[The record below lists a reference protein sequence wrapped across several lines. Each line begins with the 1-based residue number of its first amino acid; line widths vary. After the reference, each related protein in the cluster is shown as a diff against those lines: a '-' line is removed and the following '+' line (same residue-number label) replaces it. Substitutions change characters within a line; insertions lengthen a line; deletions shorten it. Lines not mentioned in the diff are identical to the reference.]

1 MSKSLKSVIL
11 EMFNISILEKYKL
24 LKIYIFTHLDIF
36 QHFDVMKIK
45 ILKSIHNKIMYY
57 QSKSERYYKIDNKKS
72 VRVTTREGKDNLYQ
86 LNKLTLSELRTI
98 LPKKIDG
105 NKEEL
110 LQKLIELIK
119 KDDNMRKGVEKFL
132 NNKNQK
138 LETTQRPS
146 EGDIVRIIIKPYA
159 QGVTRVGVVKDV
171 LTKKKVHTRGHKV
184 RLHNDEIGRLI
195 KIIKKKN

>member
-1 MSKSLKSVIL
+1 
-11 EMFNISILEKYKL
+11 
-24 LKIYIFTHLDIF
+24 
-36 QHFDVMKIK
+36 
-45 ILKSIHNKIMYY
+45 MYY

-119 KDDNMRKGVEKFL
+119 KDDKMRKGVEKFL

-171 LTKKKVHTRGHKV
+171 LTKKKVHTRGHKS
-184 RLHNDEIGRLI
+184 
-195 KIIKKKN
+195 